1 MGSTAS
7 WLALGAAACDLLL
20 GARCAG
26 CDRAWWGA
34 CPQCRDLVTQRRPYP
49 TRPRPTPSGFPAT
62 VTAGPYDEVARGL
75 ITAHKEEQALQLTR
89 LLGELLAGSVGELVA
104 IAGLPASAPL
114 LLVPVPSSAVA
125 LRRRGFDATGA
136 LARVALRRLRFS
148 YPNARVVD
156 ALAQR
161 RGRRDQAELDAAGR
175 RANLHGGL
183 RPTRRPGRSVAG
195 AYMIVVDDLV
205 TTGATLTEA
214 ARVLRSLTPGLL
226 GAATVAA
233 TERRHRGG

>member
-7 WLALGAAACDLLL
+7 WLAVGAAAGDLLL

-26 CDRAWWGA
+26 CGRPWWGA
-34 CPQCRDLVTQRRPYP
+34 CPRCRALVTGRRPYP
-49 TRPRPTPSGFPAT
+49 TRPRPTPAGFPPT

-89 LLGELLAGSVGELVA
+89 LLGELLAGSIGELA
-104 IAGLPASAPL
+104 AAAGLPASAPL
-114 LLVPVPSSAVA
+114 LLVPVPSSAAA
-125 LRRRGFDATGA
+125 LRCRGFDATGA
-136 LARVALRRLRFS
+136 LARGALHRLRTS
-148 YPNARVVD
+148 YPNAGVVA

-183 RPTRRPGRSVAG
+183 RSTRRPGRSVAG
-195 AYMIVVDDLV
+195 AYVIVVDDLV
-205 TTGATLTEA
+205 TTGASLTEA
-214 ARVLRSLTPGLL
+214 ARVLRSQTRGLL

-233 TERRHRGG
+233 TERRRPG